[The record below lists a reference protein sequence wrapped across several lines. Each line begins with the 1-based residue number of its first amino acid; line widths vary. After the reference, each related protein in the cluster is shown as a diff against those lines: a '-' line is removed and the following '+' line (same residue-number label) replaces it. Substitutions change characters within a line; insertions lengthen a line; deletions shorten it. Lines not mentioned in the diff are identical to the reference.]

1 MLFTLT
7 AMIKRKYLLTVP
19 FIVLPMLASMSAAP
33 ISAGSANI
41 KVEKPANVSGVSLR
55 FVSRFTSGSGLAG
68 AEISAMDAKS
78 KRLFSLNGAKNA
90 ISIIDISNI
99 KNPRL
104 VKLVD
109 LQSKG
114 VTGIQSVAAMNGLVA
129 VATVTT
135 SKTEAGRVFMMDVN
149 GNILPGAPKGIVV
162 GSLPDSIH
170 FSPNGR
176 FVLTAN
182 EGEPK
187 DYCKVNG
194 VLPETSD
201 PKGSV
206 SIIDTTAKKLVATT
220 LDFTAFNDRA
230 NGLVYAGGRVYG
242 PGATVA
248 QDLEPEY
255 IAISQDS
262 KTAWVTLQENNAI
275 ATVDLEAGSII
286 GISGLGFKSYN
297 TDATGID
304 PSDRDKESRVRA
316 VPAFGMYQ
324 PDAVAVA
331 RLGGND
337 YLFTANEGDARE
349 YPCLMGGTDAAVIE
363 AEDVRYSSNG
373 TVAALKTDATLG
385 RLNVTPFTPANISGA
400 TITSKSTVDE
410 AYSLGARSF
419 SVWRA
424 PSVAGVFPADRIYDS
439 GNFIEKKVQEVN
451 GNYFNADW
459 NTSAGTA
466 NLVDTRSDNKGPEP
480 EGIAYGKAFG
490 KHFIVVGLERDS
502 GLMLFEVGTPSAP
515 QFVQYISTVDWTSS
529 TIRAGGAGDI
539 SPEGILFIEAKNSP
553 SKKPLVVVSYEVS
566 GTVAIFELSS
576 K

>member
-1 MLFTLT
+1 
-7 AMIKRKYLLTVP
+7 MIKRKYLFSVP
-19 FIVLPMLASMSAAP
+19 FIVLPMLASMSVAP
-33 ISAGSANI
+33 IAAGSATT
-41 KVEKPANVSGVSLR
+41 KVEKPANVAGVSLR
-55 FVSRFTSGSGLAG
+55 FVSRFTSGSGLGG

-99 KNPRL
+99 KNPKL
-104 VKLVD
+104 VKLVE

-135 SKTEAGRVFMMDVN
+135 STTEAGRVFMMDVD
-149 GNILPGAPKGIVV
+149 GKLLPGAPKGIVV

-187 DYCKVNG
+187 DYCTVNG

-201 PKGSV
+201 PKGTV

-275 ATVDLEAGSII
+275 ATVDLESGSII

-297 TDATGID
+297 TEATGID
-304 PSDRDKESRVRA
+304 PSDRDKENRVRP

-349 YPCLMGGTDAAVIE
+349 YPCLMGGTDATKIE
-363 AEDVRYSSNG
+363 AEDVRYGSNG
-373 TVAALKTDATLG
+373 TVATLKTDATLG
-385 RLNVTPFTPANISGA
+385 RLNVTTFTPANISGA
-400 TITSKSTVDE
+400 TITGKSTVDE

-424 PSVAGVFPADRIYDS
+424 PSLAGVFPADRIYDS

-529 TIRAGGAGDI
+529 IFRAGGAGDI

-566 GTVAIFELSS
+566 GTVAIFELSGN
-576 K
+576 